1 MDFNEL
7 DFLNMNQNNKQDQ
20 NEVKE
25 NEEKNIK
32 KEEPNY
38 ILQTVLFP
46 KDRYTQ
52 TEAIEWLKKN
62 GLKWEKV
69 DIKDNYL
76 RYRQR
81 APSHLKYQLGLKN
94 VKTVQLKKS
103 GILKIIFYKE

>member
-1 MDFNEL
+1 MEFNEL
-7 DFLNMNQNNKQDQ
+7 DFLNMNQNNK
-20 NEVKE
+20 EEIKEIKE
-25 NEEKNIK
+25 NKVIEDND
-32 KEEPNY
+32 EPNY
-38 ILQTVLFP
+38 ILQSVLFP

-52 TEAIEWLKKN
+52 TEALEWLKKN
-62 GLKWEKV
+62 GLKYEKV

-81 APSHLKYQLGLKN
+81 GPTYLKYRLGLKN